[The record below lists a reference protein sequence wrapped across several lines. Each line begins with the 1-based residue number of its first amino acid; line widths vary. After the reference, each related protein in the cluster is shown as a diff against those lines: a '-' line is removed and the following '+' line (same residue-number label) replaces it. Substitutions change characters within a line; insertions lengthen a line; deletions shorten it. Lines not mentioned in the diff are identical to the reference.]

1 MKKISIKLIIVTI
14 VSLVMLIGGIIFA
27 VNYKKESIKYF
38 ANDGNIINNVYN
50 NESKTINKEYFDS
63 KTSYQTHSD
72 NEYEFTNS
80 DGDKVV
86 IDEASFVHY
95 NDESIMALKDGV
107 AIDLSKIDANLISY
121 YNIFTGAKLTKTNN
135 GYEINNLDDTIQFEK
150 LMFKL
155 SDNKYLIVAND
166 IVISFSDDQTIT
178 MENFVEIEY
187 VKENVIRIYN
197 DKSNYQTITSNLYV
211 LLDDIKID
219 LGYKTI
225 SKNNVEYLTMADM
238 VINANDNIEVLPQKE
253 NKEENN
259 TEDGSG
265 NNGSGTNN
273 SGNGN
278 NMVVI
283 HQM

>member
-38 ANDGNIINNVYN
+38 ANDGYIINNVYN
-50 NESKTINKEYFDS
+50 NEGKTINKEYFDS

-187 VKENVIRIYN
+187 VKEN
-197 DKSNYQTITSNLYV
+197 
-211 LLDDIKID
+211 
-219 LGYKTI
+219 
-225 SKNNVEYLTMADM
+225 
-238 VINANDNIEVLPQKE
+238 
-253 NKEENN
+253 
-259 TEDGSG
+259 
-265 NNGSGTNN
+265 
-273 SGNGN
+273 
-278 NMVVI
+278 
-283 HQM
+283 